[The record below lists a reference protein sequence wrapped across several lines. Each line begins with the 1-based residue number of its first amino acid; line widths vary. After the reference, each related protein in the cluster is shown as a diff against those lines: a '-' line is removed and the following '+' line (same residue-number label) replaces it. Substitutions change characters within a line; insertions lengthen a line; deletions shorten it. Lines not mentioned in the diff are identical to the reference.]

1 MKPFWCLAPVL
12 FLDVVSGFGQAPPS
26 RGAPRTLTD
35 LSTAVESVAKSASP
49 SVVQITVRALAP
61 LEDDETRTGFLANQQ
76 ATGSGVI
83 LDPEGYIITNNHV
96 VDNALKID
104 ISVAAPNQPDGDDHQ
119 HYVGKIVGV
128 DRDSDLALIKIDA
141 KNLPTLPFC
150 DSGQLKQGQLV
161 IAVGSPLGLENTL
174 TVGYVSAPVRHL
186 RADQPMFYVQTD
198 AAINPGNSGGPLLDT
213 SGQIVGINTLI
224 LTQSGGS
231 EGIGFAIPASVVQ
244 RVYKELRANGRVRR
258 GVIGVVPQD
267 LTPTLASA
275 LGLQHHSGAILSDI
289 VPHGA
294 AEAAGLAP
302 GDIVLSVD
310 GKPIKAA
317 RQLTAAVFQHTSG
330 DQVTL
335 EIERGGQRMQKT
347 VAVLEAPNSPGGLN
361 ELAHRNPHLVRQIG
375 ILALTLDEHV
385 TDIMTDLRRLSGV
398 VVAAVPLEF
407 AALNPGLVTGDAI
420 YEVNGSRVASVED
433 LEKTLAAKKPG
444 DPIAMQVER
453 SGRLIYVAFEL
464 Q

>member
-1 MKPFWCLAPVL
+1 M
-12 FLDVVSGFGQAPPS
+12 
-26 RGAPRTLTD
+26 PR
-35 LSTAVESVAKSASP
+35 
-49 SVVQITVRALAP
+49 
-61 LEDDETRTGFLANQQ
+61 
-76 ATGSGVI
+76 
-83 LDPEGYIITNNHV
+83 
-96 VDNALKID
+96 
-104 ISVAAPNQPDGDDHQ
+104 
-119 HYVGKIVGV
+119 
-128 DRDSDLALIKIDA
+128 
-141 KNLPTLPFC
+141 
-150 DSGQLKQGQLV
+150 
-161 IAVGSPLGLENTL
+161 
-174 TVGYVSAPVRHL
+174 
-186 RADQPMFYVQTD
+186 
-198 AAINPGNSGGPLLDT
+198 NPGNSGGPLLDT